1 MKKQYLVMVQ
11 HEYQREENKW
21 SNVRWFE
28 DCHRYY
34 TTKADAMKALKSYI
48 AKHNKTFSYDQ
59 NGKRTE
65 TNAIGG
71 GFCADLEIDKSM
83 DDADRVVAW
92 KIKVRQVTDW
102 EDVDSK
108 TNI

>member
-1 MKKQYLVMVQ
+1 MKQYLVMVQ
-11 HEYQREENKW
+11 HQYQREENKW

-34 TTKADAMKALKSYI
+34 TRKSDAQAALKSYI
-48 AKHNKTFSYDQ
+48 KKHNKAFCYDQ
-59 NGKRTE
+59 SGKRKE

-71 GFCADLEIDKSM
+71 GFSADLVIDKSM

-92 KIKVRQVTDW
+92 KIKVRDVTEWD
-102 EDVDSK
+102 DVDGGEC
-108 TNI
+108 I